1 MATDERRLTQ
11 IDTDKC
17 RVCFFA
23 DRRKNGP
30 RMNTDNTDELRGMV
44 LTAEDARKILRSFGG
59 LRNRGEGQS
68 DGITFWI
75 GGALLWEL

>member
-1 MATDERRLTQ
+1 
-11 IDTDKC
+11 
-17 RVCFFA
+17 
-23 DRRKNGP
+23 
-30 RMNTDNTDELRGMV
+30 MNTDNTDELRGMV